1 MSSARKPSGFLQQ
14 NYDKIAVVV
23 VLAAILVSGII
34 LVIHVQ
40 GGGGT
45 MVITQAELTTQNPK
59 PVSPPD
65 STTLSNLMAN
75 VTAPF
80 QVAPAQRRLL
90 VGDLRVSSV
99 PDGLPIP
106 FDAAVCP
113 FTGAAQPL
121 VIRPE
126 DRDTDGDGMP
136 DIWEE
141 KHGLNPYDP
150 ADTGTDSDA
159 DGFTNLEELQG
170 SSNPTDAADT
180 PPPPAK
186 LRIAQV
192 RMNPFKLRFL
202 GVSKI
207 TETDV
212 RYQLNL
218 RTLERTYFP
227 RMNEEV
233 EGYMVVSYDEK
244 AAEGPVLSLQQGD
257 KVIRLIQGKVVDQ
270 QARTAALVFLVDGKR
285 MRVNIGEVITLL
297 DREYKVVDIS
307 DIRVVIR
314 DEEAGRDFEIEFIT
328 DQERQM
334 LSPGGAPGV
343 IPGTMQEVGP

>member
-1 MSSARKPSGFLQQ
+1 MSSARKPSGFLKQ
-14 NYDKIAVVV
+14 NYDKLAVVV
-23 VLAAILVSGII
+23 VLSTILISGII
-34 LVIHVQ
+34 LVFQVQ
-40 GGGGT
+40 GGG
-45 MVITQAELTTQNPK
+45 AELQTTQDELIAQNPR
-59 PVSPPD
+59 PVQAPD
-65 STTLSNLMAN
+65 HTALSNLLAN
-75 VTAPF
+75 LANPF
-80 QVAPAQRRLL
+80 QVPPAQRRML

-113 FTGAAQPL
+113 FTQTPQPL
-121 VIRPE
+121 IIRPE
-126 DRDTDGDGMP
+126 DRDTDGDKMP
-136 DIWEE
+136 DVWEE
-141 KHGLNPYDP
+141 KFGLNPYDP
-150 ADTGTDSDA
+150 GDAGADADG

-170 SSNPTDAADT
+170 SSNPTDAAET
-180 PPPPAK
+180 PPAPAK

-207 TETDV
+207 SDTDV

-233 EGYMVVSYDEK
+233 EGYTVIAYDEK
-244 AAEGPVLSLQQGD
+244 GPEGPVLSLQQGT
-257 KVIRLIQGKVVDQ
+257 KVIPLTQGKVIDQ
-270 QARTAALVFLVDGKR
+270 QARSAVLIFLVDGKR
-285 MRVNIGEVITLL
+285 MRINIGEVITLL

-314 DEEAGRDFEIEFIT
+314 DEEAGKDFEIGFIT
-328 DQERQM
+328 ELERM
-334 LSPGGAPGV
+334 SLAPNAAPGMV
-343 IPGTMQEVGP
+343 P

>member
-1 MSSARKPSGFLQQ
+1 MNSARKPSGFLQQ
-14 NYDKIAVVV
+14 NYDKLIVVV
-23 VLAAILVSGII
+23 VLSAILISGII
-34 LVIHVQ
+34 LMFQVR
-40 GGGGT
+40 GGGT
-45 MVITQAELTTQNPK
+45 ELAATQAELIAQNPAR
-59 PVSPPD
+59 VQPPD
-65 STTLSNLMAN
+65 NTALSNLLVN
-75 VTAPF
+75 LTQPF
-80 QVAPAQRRLL
+80 QVPPAQRRML

-126 DRDTDGDGMP
+126 DRDTDGDKMP
-136 DIWEE
+136 DVWEE
-141 KHGLNPYDP
+141 TYGLNPYDP
-150 ADTGTDSDA
+150 GDAGADADS
-159 DGFTNLEELQG
+159 DGFTNLEEYQG
-170 SSNPTDAADT
+170 NSNPIDVADT

-186 LRIAQV
+186 LRIGQV

-207 TETDV
+207 SENEV

-233 EGYMVVSYDEK
+233 EGYTVISYNEK
-244 AAEGPVLSLQQGD
+244 GPDGPVLSLQQGD
-257 KVIRLIQGKVVDQ
+257 KIIHLTQGKVIDE
-270 QARTAALVFLVDGKR
+270 QARTAVLIFLVDGKR

-297 DREYKVVDIS
+297 DREYKVIDIS

-314 DEEAGRDFEIEFIT
+314 DEEADKDFEIGLIT
-328 DQERQM
+328 ELERQS
-334 LSPGGAPGV
+334 LAPSIAPGV
-343 IPGTMQEVGP
+343 AP